1 MSIPHDVEE
10 RGPRP
15 GDDDAPRRFP
25 AEVDRRVVDV
35 DLDSRLR
42 RFERA
47 RLELFERHGFD
58 GESRWIA
65 DRKGRRTYMIVRGDG
80 PRPTLLIHGGLSQ
93 AGEWSP
99 LAGRLPGHVL
109 IPDRP
114 GCGLSYSIDYRGV
127 DYRVAAAE
135 WLRDLIDGI
144 GADQVD
150 LVGNSTGG
158 FFSMVFAIAYPDRV
172 RRLALVGAP
181 AGIHREVPL
190 FVRLWGS
197 PMTGPLISKL
207 KITNTETLRK
217 RIFSRL
223 LVAHPE
229 RVPTDFL
236 ETTIAAA
243 AIPGVDRTAYTMLRA
258 QITLLGWRTELM
270 LIDEMARLP
279 VPTLFLWGEADAF
292 APPSRGRDVAARMA
306 DARLEVIADAG
317 HLPWLD
323 RPDTIAAAL
332 TGFLRDTTKTSAGD
346 PP

>member
-1 MSIPHDVEE
+1 MTTPHDME
-10 RGPRP
+10 RRP
-15 GDDDAPRRFP
+15 PPDDAGRRLP
-25 AEVDRRVVDV
+25 AEVDGRVVDV
-35 DLDSRLR
+35 DPRLR

-47 RLELFERHGFD
+47 RLELFARDGFD

-65 DRKGRRTYMIVRGDG
+65 DRKGRCTYVIGRGDG
-80 PRPTLLIHGGLSQ
+80 PHPTLLIHGGLSQ
-93 AGEWSP
+93 AGEWSL

-114 GCGLSYSIDYRGV
+114 GCGLSYPIDYRGV
-127 DYRVAAAE
+127 DYRAAAAE

-158 FFSMVFAIAYPDRV
+158 FFSMVFAIAHPHRV

-181 AGIHREVPL
+181 AGLHREVPL

-197 PMTGPLISKL
+197 PIAGPLIGKL
-207 KITNTETLRK
+207 KITNPETLRK
-217 RIFSRL
+217 QIFARL

-229 RVPTDFL
+229 RVPRDFL

-258 QITLLGWRTELM
+258 QITLRGWRSELM
-270 LIDEMARLP
+270 LSDEMARLP

-306 DARLEVIADAG
+306 DARMVAIPDAG

-323 RPDTIAAAL
+323 RPDTIATAL
-332 TGFLRDTTKTSAGD
+332 SEFLQAPTKTSAR
-346 PP
+346 